1 MDKANEMVEQATEQ
15 IVKQK
20 QKRPKKSEQMS
31 VHTEPGDNT
40 KYLTVS
46 LELAKLPKVDFT
58 KPEQVEERLLQFFEL
73 HAQNDMKP
81 TVMGMGLA
89 LGVDRRRLWEMK
101 SGVAKGGLT
110 PYDLPTETLD
120 LIRRAYDILENLM
133 ENYAQNGKINP
144 VSAIFL
150 MKNNFGYQD
159 KTEYVVTPNMR
170 TDSDYNAEDIKKRYL
185 TDGTTL
191 DSDNDSET

>member
-31 VHTEPGDNT
+31 VHAEPGDNT

>member
-1 MDKANEMVEQATEQ
+1 MDKKTEMVEQATEQ

-46 LELAKLPKVDFT
+46 MELAKLPKVDFT
-58 KPEQVEERLLQFFEL
+58 KPEQVEERLLQFFEI

-120 LIRRAYDILENLM
+120 LIKRAYDVLENLM
-133 ENYAQNGKINP
+133 ENYTQNGKINP

-159 KTEYVVTPNMR
+159 KTEYVVTPNMQ

-185 TDGTTL
+185 TDGTTI

>member
-1 MDKANEMVEQATEQ
+1 MDKTNEMVEQATEQ

-46 LELAKLPKVDFT
+46 LALAKLPKVDFT

-101 SGVAKGGLT
+101 SGVAKGGTT
-110 PYDLPTETLD
+110 PYDLPTATLD
-120 LIRRAYDILENLM
+120 LIKKAYDILENLM
-133 ENYAQNGKINP
+133 ENYTQNGKINP

-150 MKNNFGYQD
+150 MKNHFGYQD
-159 KTEYVVTPNMR
+159 KTEYVVTPNMQ

>member
-1 MDKANEMVEQATEQ
+1 MDKTNEMVEQATEQ

-120 LIRRAYDILENLM
+120 LIKRAYDILENLM
-133 ENYAQNGKINP
+133 ENYTQNGKINP

-159 KTEYVVTPNMR
+159 KTEYVVTPNMQ

>member
-1 MDKANEMVEQATEQ
+1 MDKTNEMVEQATEQ

-46 LELAKLPKVDFT
+46 LALAKLPKVDFT

-120 LIRRAYDILENLM
+120 LIKRAYDILENLM
-133 ENYAQNGKINP
+133 ENYTQNGKINP

-159 KTEYVVTPNMR
+159 KTEYVVTPNMQ

>member
-1 MDKANEMVEQATEQ
+1 MDKKTEMVEQATEQ

-46 LELAKLPKVDFT
+46 MELAKLPKVDFT
-58 KPEQVEERLLQFFEL
+58 KPEQVEERLLQFFEI

-120 LIRRAYDILENLM
+120 LIKRAYDVLENLM
-133 ENYAQNGKINP
+133 ENYTQNGKINP

-159 KTEYVVTPNMR
+159 KTEYVVTPNMQS
-170 TDSDYNAEDIKKRYL
+170 DSDYNAEDIKKRYL
-185 TDGTTL
+185 TDGTTI

>member
-1 MDKANEMVEQATEQ
+1 MDKKTEMVEQATEQ

-46 LELAKLPKVDFT
+46 MELAKLPKVDFT
-58 KPEQVEERLLQFFEL
+58 KPEQVEERLLQFFEI

-101 SGVAKGGLT
+101 SGAAKGGLT

-120 LIRRAYDILENLM
+120 LIKRAYDVLENLM
-133 ENYAQNGKINP
+133 ENYTQNGKINP

-159 KTEYVVTPNMR
+159 KTEYVVTPNMQS
-170 TDSDYNAEDIKKRYL
+170 DSDYNADDIRKRYL

-191 DSDNDSET
+191 DSDSDSKT